1 MNKTIRWMAAVVCA
15 ASLVQAVEA
24 GFSLGGKLWY
34 AQFADETVSDAL
46 MFGPKAEFSTGD
58 FWISGMFLV
67 GKTDVSGQVPVQ
79 YYDPYYGYYTV
90 NQDVSFDINLQDAEV
105 VAGMSF
111 AIFDVGVGLRHSTW
125 TFRAGGEEQD
135 VKIYGPMAYVGAGS
149 TFRDSPLGW
158 YAGASFMFLDLGNM
172 KDDFG
177 DSGEHFNIEG
187 GLSFSVK
194 QVQFTAGYR
203 IKRFL
208 KHDSEDD
215 DLTQSGLAA
224 SGVFTF

>member
-1 MNKTIRWMAAVVCA
+1 MNMTVRWLTAVVCA
-15 ASLVQAVEA
+15 ASLVQAAEA

-34 AQFADETVSDAL
+34 VQFSDETVSDAF
-46 MFGPKAEFSTGD
+46 MIGPKAEFSSGD

-90 NQDVSFDINLQDAEV
+90 NQDVSFDINLQDAEIV
-105 VAGMSF
+105 GGMSF
-111 AIFDVGVGLRHSTW
+111 SMFDVGVGMRSTTW
-125 TFRAGGEEQD
+125 TFQGEGGKTD
-135 VKIYGPMAYVGAGS
+135 VNIFGPMVYAGAGA
-149 TFRDSPLGW
+149 TFGDSPLGW

-172 KDDFG
+172 KDNFG

-194 QVQFTAGYR
+194 KVQFTAGYR
-203 IKRFL
+203 MKRFL
-208 KHDSEDD
+208 KHDSKDD